1 MDYFE
6 GVVHVAFEGI
16 HQVGVLFEF
25 PVPVVHQFKAF
36 VGQTGRQS
44 QFQHFDA
51 RSHLH
56 DQPFLFEGIFRRTH
70 AVFHHHAFTGQPLLV
85 PRGAHDLPQGF
96 LNVVV
101 IMLEVPLARHIDRI
115 AVRLVMGHSAA
126 VRTHG
131 HEIVPHFQQEVV
143 EADMQSPFIGFGVAT
158 LHGTTV
164 FLQYRIVSLLIHVGQ
179 CRLVDVEKCADLPV
193 MYALVL
199 FLHLLVQFQIS
210 VPADDVLRIVAVDVL
225 VPVVEQERNA
235 LLVLAYRCAACLGIA
250 VKGEQVGLAPV
261 PVRMQGHEQAV
272 ERADGNTFRIK
283 FRKALARS
291 VEPVS
296 PGIRRFVQSRGEQ
309 LYLTLLGILFYLR
322 FFFHIPIFFRLQDY

>member
-1 MDYFE
+1 
-6 GVVHVAFEGI
+6 
-16 HQVGVLFEF
+16 
-25 PVPVVHQFKAF
+25 
-36 VGQTGRQS
+36 
-44 QFQHFDA
+44 
-51 RSHLH
+51 
-56 DQPFLFEGIFRRTH
+56 
-70 AVFHHHAFTGQPLLV
+70 
-85 PRGAHDLPQGF
+85 
-96 LNVVV
+96 
-101 IMLEVPLARHIDRI
+101 
-115 AVRLVMGHSAA
+115 
-126 VRTHG
+126 
-131 HEIVPHFQQEVV
+131 
-143 EADMQSPFIGFGVAT
+143 
-158 LHGTTV
+158 
-164 FLQYRIVSLLIHVGQ
+164 
-179 CRLVDVEKCADLPV
+179 

-296 PGIRRFVQSRGEQ
+296 PAFDASFKAVESSSI
-309 LYLTLLGILFYLR
+309 
-322 FFFHIPIFFRLQDY
+322 